1 MRIAAISDIHGNA
14 LALRAVLDDAR
25 VRGFDLM
32 VQVGD
37 ALSGPLWP
45 RETADVL
52 RGLDAVHVRG
62 NHDVALVDP
71 ETHAPGR
78 SDRFALD
85 RLDAATLDWIR
96 GWPRTHAIGE
106 DVLCFHGAPHWE
118 DFYLLEEAPAGD
130 PRLRPIADVERDL
143 GGARARVMVC
153 GHSHTQRVVELSDG
167 TVVVND
173 GSVGLP
179 AYEEPLR
186 GTQVFVQAGSPHA
199 RYAIVEVTPAR
210 VSVELV
216 MVDYDWRAASA
227 KAAAEGFDSWA
238 RWLSGR
244 SRDTGGTAT
253 G

>member
-25 VRGFDLM
+25 ARGHDLL
-32 VQVGD
+32 VQLGD

-45 RETADVL
+45 RETADIL

-62 NHDVALVDP
+62 NHDVSLFDP
-71 ETHAPGR
+71 DTHAPGR
-78 SDRFALD
+78 TDRWTLE
-85 RLDAATLDWIR
+85 RLDAGTIDWLR
-96 GWPRTHAIGE
+96 GWPRTHALGT

-118 DFYLLEEAPAGD
+118 DFYLLEEAPQGD
-130 PRLRPIADVERDL
+130 PRIRPLADIERDL

-153 GHSHTQRVVELSDG
+153 GHSHTQRVLALSDG

-199 RYAIVEVTPAR
+199 RYALIDVTPAG

-227 KAAAEGFDSWA
+227 KASAEGFDSWA

-244 SRDTGGTAT
+244 SRA
-253 G
+253 